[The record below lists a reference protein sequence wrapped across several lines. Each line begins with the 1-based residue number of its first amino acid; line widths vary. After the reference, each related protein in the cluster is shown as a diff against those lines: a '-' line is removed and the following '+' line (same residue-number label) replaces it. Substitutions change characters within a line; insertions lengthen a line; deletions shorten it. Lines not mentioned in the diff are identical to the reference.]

1 MDVGRR
7 NYQEGEFGNVRQRV
21 NFVTAA
27 DAQRAPAEEKK
38 WNVGAERS
46 GNFHKASVGNFASG
60 QPQASAQR
68 RSGIARPAAEAAA
81 GWNVFVEI
89 DLDAPSNLEFAT
101 QGIDGFINEVLA
113 CGFQRKGLVSVN
125 VQADA
130 SSLGIAEPQFIME
143 RNGLKDGA
151 EFVVRIGALAEDVQA
166 QVNFSE
172 RWDSD
177 FAHAAIAA

>member
-27 DAQRAPAEEKK
+27 DAQGTATEEKK

-60 QPQASAQR
+60 QPQISAQR
-68 RSGIARPAAEAAA
+68 RSGIARTAAKAAA
-81 GWNVFVEI
+81 GWNLFMEI
-89 DLDAPSNLEFAT
+89 DLDTWANLKLAT
-101 QGIDGFINEVLA
+101 QGIDGFIYEVLA
-113 CGFQRKGLVSVN
+113 RGLQRKGLVSVN

-151 EFVVRIGALAEDVQA
+151 EFVVRIGALAKDVQA
-166 QVNFSE
+166 QVDFGE

>member
-1 MDVGRR
+1 M
-7 NYQEGEFGNVRQRV
+7 
-21 NFVTAA
+21 
-27 DAQRAPAEEKK
+27 
-38 WNVGAERS
+38 
-46 GNFHKASVGNFASG
+46 
-60 QPQASAQR
+60 
-68 RSGIARPAAEAAA
+68 
-81 GWNVFVEI
+81 EI
-89 DLDAPSNLEFAT
+89 DLDTWANLKLAP
-101 QGIDGFINEVLA
+101 QGIDRFVNEVLA
-113 CGFQRKGLVSVN
+113 RRLQRKGLIPVN

-166 QVNFSE
+166 QVDFGE